1 MEVMITKEFGKIFD
15 FSSAQ
20 IYSYFLTLKCFYMLA
35 KMYNWM
41 KQRFRLSKKNKK
53 AFDPENPF
61 LIL

>member
-1 MEVMITKEFGKIFD
+1 
-15 FSSAQ
+15 
-20 IYSYFLTLKCFYMLA
+20 MLA